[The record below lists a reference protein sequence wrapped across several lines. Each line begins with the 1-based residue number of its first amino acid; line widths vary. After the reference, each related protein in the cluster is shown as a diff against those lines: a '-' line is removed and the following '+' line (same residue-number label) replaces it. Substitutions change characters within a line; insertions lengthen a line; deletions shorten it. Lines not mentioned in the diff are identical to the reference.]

1 MGKPGSKM
9 FFSVAIFMILFQSSS
24 STAVGVSGDEDL
36 ETLVENVADHLSY
49 SSSNYGYPQFE
60 FMFLLLFLFF
70 FSFFTFWFDFFFFD
84 MGIGFMRWV
93 TLEMSH
99 GQWCRKKG
107 TNLWLMISLFM

>member
-1 MGKPGSKM
+1 MGKPGSKI

-60 FMFLLLFLFF
+60 FMFLFF
-70 FSFFTFWFDFFFFD
+70 FSFFTFWFDFFFF
-84 MGIGFMRWV
+84 FLTWV
-93 TLEMSH
+93 
-99 GQWCRKKG
+99 
-107 TNLWLMISLFM
+107 

>member
-1 MGKPGSKM
+1 MDTYVGKPGSKI

-60 FMFLLLFLFF
+60 FMFLFF
-70 FSFFTFWFDFFFFD
+70 FSFFTFWFDLFYF
-84 MGIGFMRWV
+84 ILTWV
-93 TLEMSH
+93 
-99 GQWCRKKG
+99 
-107 TNLWLMISLFM
+107 